1 MLSNLRTIID
11 ARRTN
16 DGSESSHDAAIM
28 DSLIESGGAPGGG
41 GGGVVLSS
49 SAGGASGGASDES
62 AGVVDGGGADTVIR
76 RNFPS
81 SQDGGSVFVERRSE
95 SVQPSKSAVHMLL
108 NHYFIMMN

>member
-41 GGGVVLSS
+41 GGVVLSS
-49 SAGGASGGASDES
+49 SAGGASGGASDGS
-62 AGVVDGGGADTVIR
+62 AGVVDGGGADTGIR

>member
-41 GGGVVLSS
+41 GGVVLSS
-49 SAGGASGGASDES
+49 SGGASGGASDGS

-76 RNFPS
+76 RDFPS
-81 SQDGGSVFVERRSE
+81 SQDGGSVFVESRE
-95 SVQPSKSAVHMLL
+95 AVGISAAK
-108 NHYFIMMN
+108 